1 MKHCPSC
8 NGNVRPTARRCRHCH
23 ADLVR
28 ADITELSTPRRVV
41 TIAAEFAIS
50 GGLLLVSGPFLP
62 FADEGSLAGPGFL
75 AAGNVSLSMLCAGA
89 ITIAFGILGL
99 VQRRRYTYWF
109 LPAAAAG
116 AAATFYCQLG
126 VQGRLVAERVTTTGL
141 ALGLQLCYLGAL
153 LALIAGA
160 VSMAQRP
167 AVSMGA
173 RFAGV
178 ASGLLQTGF
187 RRLPRE
193 VLDYHEA
200 LRRTKRP
207 S

>member
-1 MKHCPSC
+1 MKQCPSC
-8 NGNVRPTARRCRHCH
+8 QGKIRATARRCRHCN
-23 ADLVR
+23 ADVVR
-28 ADITELSTPRRVV
+28 ADISELVTPRRVV

-62 FADEGSLAGPGFL
+62 FAEGGSLAGPGFI

-109 LPAAAAG
+109 LPAAAAA

-126 VQGRLVAERVTTTGL
+126 VEDRLVAERVTTTGL

-167 AVSMGA
+167 AMSMGS

-178 ASGLLQTGF
+178 ATGLLQTGF
-187 RRLPRE
+187 RRVPRK
-193 VLDYHEA
+193 VLGYHEA
-200 LRRTKRP
+200 LRRSKRAG
-207 S
+207 